1 MKFKQLIACAGAT
14 IALAF
19 SSVASA
25 IPVLSPG
32 GTNDSLVLTRAFG
45 SGAFTDHYDFRL
57 EASAATVYNAI
68 RFEFDDPQFGSV
80 GISGF
85 AAQLTALSGGPA
97 LAVGTDSGVFM
108 VSNDFFIGM
117 LDAGDY
123 RLTISGIDNDSG
135 YDGLLRVVPAEVL
148 TAQQSVPEPFS
159 LALLATA
166 FLAMTMASRRRV
178 ALRIRR

>member
-1 MKFKQLIACAGAT
+1 MKLKHLVACAGAT

-19 SSVASA
+19 SSLASA

-32 GTNDSLVLTRAFG
+32 ATNDSLVLTRAFG
-45 SGAFTDHYDFRL
+45 SGAFVDHYDFRL
-57 EASAATVYNAI
+57 ESSAAAVYNAI
-68 RFEFDDPQFGSV
+68 RFEFDDPQFGSI

-97 LAVGTDSGVFM
+97 LAIGLDSGVFM
-108 VSNDFFIGM
+108 VSNDFFVAM

-148 TAQQSVPEPFS
+148 TSHQAVPEPAS
-159 LALLATA
+159 LVLLATA
-166 FLAMTMASRRRV
+166 LLAMTMAGRRRV
-178 ALRIRR
+178 ALRIRL